1 MNRSIR
7 CIVFV
12 LICLPAVASAA
23 DGELSWRKDKVEP
36 DPAKRVVAL
45 AQTAPQAAETPAE
58 IEQPAPA
65 AETAVA
71 PAVAPAQEA
80 QPTASA
86 APVAAPASAP
96 AASNGKVG
104 APPAG
109 KGQIVFFRPSKFAGA
124 AVGFKVREGQTELG
138 KLRSG
143 KYFVAVVE
151 PGQHQYTVHSEAE
164 DVLTMEVEAGETY
177 YVQGTINMGFLV
189 GRPNLSPSDAATFDG
204 IAAKLELAQ

>member
-1 MNRSIR
+1 MRPSIR
-7 CIVFV
+7 RTVFI
-12 LICLPAVASAA
+12 LALLPAAAFAA
-23 DGELSWRKDKVEP
+23 DGDLSWRKDKAEP
-36 DPAKRVVAL
+36 DPAKRVQVA
-45 AQTAPQAAETPAE
+45 AAQAAPQTAEASAQEAA
-58 IEQPAPA
+58 QPAPTAEPA
-65 AETAVA
+65 A
-71 PAVAPAQEA
+71 APAQEA
-80 QPTASA
+80 QANADA
-86 APVAAPASAP
+86 APVAAPMPAP
-96 AASNGKVG
+96 AAGNGLVG

-109 KGQIVFFRPSKFAGA
+109 KGQVVFFRPSKFAGA

-204 IAAKLELAQ
+204 MAAKLERAQ

>member
-7 CIVFV
+7 STVFV
-12 LICLPAVASAA
+12 FALLPAVAFAA
-23 DGELSWRKDKVEP
+23 DADLSWRKDKADF
-36 DPAKRVVAL
+36 DPAKRVQVAA
-45 AQTAPQAAETPAE
+45 AQTAPQAE
-58 IEQPAPA
+58 
-65 AETAVA
+65 
-71 PAVAPAQEA
+71 APAQEA
-80 QPTASA
+80 QPAPAAEPAA
-86 APVAAPASAP
+86 APVQEAQTAADAEAADAAPAAATPAP
-96 AASNGKVG
+96 ATGNGLVG

-124 AVGFKVREGQTELG
+124 AVGFKVREGQAELG

-164 DVLTMEVEAGETY
+164 DVLTLEVEAGETY

-189 GRPNLSPSDAATFDG
+189 GRPNLSPSDAATFNG
-204 IAAKLELAQ
+204 IAGKLELAQ